1 MARPDAPRPPGAF
14 PLGFHGVANVTASTR
29 DQLRMQSAIG
39 TIDALRAMGFKK
51 KEIERMSAG
60 LPVTLRSMGLAATLA
75 ILMKAGRG
83 EGRIADDV
91 ASWFGFPNTGAGDF
105 IRMLVASDAAE
116 VALAEEEAGRLIE
129 EIKRFAVLV

>member
-1 MARPDAPRPPGAF
+1 MARPDAPKPPAAF
-14 PLGFHGVANVTASTR
+14 PLGFHGVAIVTASTR

-39 TIDALRAMGFKK
+39 TIDALRAMGFKH

-75 ILMKAGRG
+75 ILLKGADG
-83 EGRIADDV
+83 ERNIADDV
-91 ASWFGFPNTGAGDF
+91 ARWFGFETTGAGGF
-105 IRMLVASDAAE
+105 IRVLVASDATE